1 MKTLQIVAA
10 YNVIAGSKL
19 TKMNGDGK
27 IKVVKIIK
35 AMKPVATDYEDFRKE
50 ALERLKKEDFGVKAE
65 KVQQWQK
72 EGENTTLTATEKA
85 ELNQYFADYQMEV
98 DKCLK
103 EEAEKDH
110 DLSFTKLTGEEF
122 QQYAE
127 SNDFTAGQL
136 NELMDLIC

>member
-1 MKTLQIVAA
+1 MRTSQIVAA
-10 YNVIAGSKL
+10 YNAIAGSKL
-19 TKMNGDGK
+19 TKMNGEGK

-35 AMKPVATDYEDFRKE
+35 ALKPVATDYEDFRKE
-50 ALERLKKEDFGVKAE
+50 ALERLKKDDFEAMAE
-65 KVQQWQK
+65 KVRKWEK
-72 EGENTTLTATEKA
+72 EGEDTTLTATEKA

-110 DLSFTKLTGEEF
+110 DLSFTKLTDDEF